1 MKKFIALLL
10 ALAMILGLAACGN
23 QGSNVEQ
30 KNEIVVGLS
39 QDLGDSL
46 DPYQMSSA
54 GTREILTN
62 VYEGL
67 YKPNSAGEYVPAI
80 ADSYEVS
87 EDGLTYVFKIK
98 DNVKF
103 HNGEDLKVADLK
115 YSFATCA
122 ETTLD
127 SSLPNFFAN
136 ASVDVSDK
144 NEITIK
150 LKTPMSDILAFL
162 SLVYIV
168 PADYKD
174 QLTAPVGTGPFKFVS
189 RSVQDNVILEKF
201 EDYYGE
207 KAKLDKVT
215 CKIYED
221 AAAMITALNAGA
233 IDFAAHLTL
242 DQVTGLEL
250 SACKV

>member
-1 MKKFIALLL
+1 MKKFIALVL
-10 ALAMILGLAACGN
+10 ALAMILSLTACGN
-23 QGSNVEQ
+23 NEAKTEH

-67 YKPNSAGEYVPAI
+67 YKPNSDGDYVPAI
-80 ADSYEVS
+80 ALEYEVD
-87 EDGLTYVFKIK
+87 EDGLEYEFKIK

-103 HNGEDLKVADLK
+103 HNGKSLTKEDIK
-115 YSFATCA
+115 YSFEKCE

-136 ASVDVSDK
+136 VEKINYEDG
-144 NEITIK
+144 EIDIK
-150 LKTPMSDILAFL
+150 LKAPMNDLLAYI

-168 PADYKD
+168 PSDYSD
-174 QLTAPVGTGPFKFVS
+174 
-189 RSVQDNVILEKF
+189 
-201 EDYYGE
+201 
-207 KAKLDKVT
+207 
-215 CKIYED
+215 
-221 AAAMITALNAGA
+221 
-233 IDFAAHLTL
+233 
-242 DQVTGLEL
+242 
-250 SACKV
+250 